1 LSRREAREVSRCVRS
16 PLHQL
21 TRVVR
26 QFESSLNASDEFLAA
41 DRLFDEIQCARF
53 HRFNRHGHIR
63 FAGDHDCRQAV
74 TVNMKLL
81 EQFEPAHCRQIGVD
95 QQAFG
100 FVTMKRV
107 EKRLAAFVG
116 ALSRRVRL
124 AVRPVVE

>member
-1 LSRREAREVSRCVRS
+1 
-16 PLHQL
+16 
-21 TRVVR
+21 
-26 QFESSLNASDEFLAA
+26 
-41 DRLFDEIQCARF
+41 
-53 HRFNRHGHIR
+53 
-63 FAGDHDCRQAV
+63 V

-100 FVTMKRV
+100 FVRMKRV